1 MALFENLTSEVVQF
15 IIGILDLFP
24 DDPFLSVQ
32 EYYIPAS
39 VTMSYVNWFIDFP
52 SIINITFAWVA
63 AIFVWYAYS
72 IILRW
77 VKLAG

>member
-24 DDPFLSVQ
+24 DDPFLAVQ
-32 EYYIPAS
+32 EFYIPAS
-39 VTMSYVNWFIDFP
+39 VAMSYVNWFIDFP
-52 SIINITFAWVA
+52 SIINITFAWVS